1 MKFKPKGAI
10 NLTILVIHAQHGQY
24 TMIKVRRNLNFSQPT
39 KHKHVDLFHIHAQ
52 NWCLVIDEHGIPNE
66 RKANNTP
73 SLLGNFL
80 LTFYAATL

>member
-66 RKANNTP
+66 SKQY
-73 SLLGNFL
+73 
-80 LTFYAATL
+80 TFTSREFSFDVLCRHTLM